1 MSRRQAFVYLGP
13 AVTLVAIAAS
23 AILAA
28 SSHATHAELR
38 DLSRVNDIGTLVTAI
53 AFSAVGTL
61 ILLRVPGNRVGWLFW
76 LLGPVVAL
84 NIAAQEYA
92 VFALFGRPHPLA
104 GAATAAWLQSWT
116 NGVPVTLAVSLL
128 FLIFPDGRLLGPRW
142 RLAAWSGASGFV
154 LVVVGAILW
163 WKITTEAFTGVYN
176 PFGVRSAGDGALVI
190 MGFGWLLS
198 LGAVCAGAVSTF
210 LRFRRAAGV
219 ERQQVKWLATVGVAL
234 AVTFLVNTIYTTTI
248 TDIATT
254 VAGLAVPVAAGLA
267 ILRYRLYE
275 IDVIIRRTLIYG
287 AVSTL
292 LASFYIAVVIS
303 LQSAFGPLTQGNELA
318 VACSTLVVAALFR
331 PLQRRVQSVVDRR
344 FYRSKVDA
352 EAMLT
357 QFGTRLQHEA
367 DLDALLSDVRSV
379 VTEALAPAHVSLW
392 VRPQEPAP

>member
-1 MSRRQAFVYLGP
+1 
-13 AVTLVAIAAS
+13 
-23 AILAA
+23 
-28 SSHATHAELR
+28 
-38 DLSRVNDIGTLVTAI
+38 
-53 AFSAVGTL
+53 
-61 ILLRVPGNRVGWLFW
+61 
-76 LLGPVVAL
+76 
-84 NIAAQEYA
+84 
-92 VFALFGRPHPLA
+92 
-104 GAATAAWLQSWT
+104 
-116 NGVPVTLAVSLL
+116 
-128 FLIFPDGRLLGPRW
+128 
-142 RLAAWSGASGFV
+142 
-154 LVVVGAILW
+154 
-163 WKITTEAFTGVYN
+163 
-176 PFGVRSAGDGALVI
+176 
-190 MGFGWLLS
+190 
-198 LGAVCAGAVSTF
+198 VSTF